1 MKRMTHSAAP
11 FVPTPT
17 PPYSTTPP
25 PLARPRFAL
34 RERYEL
40 ERVPDDALHTRVKA
54 LVGRH
59 NVLTADLLAHLAEVD
74 ARGIYRER
82 ACSSLYA
89 YCVYELRFSED
100 EAQRRSQAARTAR
113 RFPILFEMLAE
124 GAIHMT
130 GLLLL
135 APHLTAENRSELLA
149 RARFRT
155 KREIE
160 RLVAEVAPRAD
171 IPARIEPLGPSSKT
185 ITNLWQAYTAS
196 LRGRVRELEPGIAR
210 GQAPAPVFEESGQVA
225 DSELDETGRR
235 GAPAES
241 PAPAR
246 NETPL
251 RAIDSEPVVPLR
263 YRIEFTV
270 NQEYVDRLEEARD
283 LLQHQV
289 PNRDVARIHELALA
303 MFVERLRKRRGA
315 SSGPQRRVEA
325 ERAASGENG
334 AAALEHVRGRNEPT
348 CDESAPE
355 RIGEPSVDDGSAPER
370 IDERFEHN
378 ESPPGS
384 ISERPQSAPERI
396 SAPRPS
402 ELSAL
407 ERISAPRPSELS
419 APERI
424 SSPRPAELSAPE
436 RTMTPS
442 RHIPVAIRRHVWT
455 RDGGRC
461 TFSDGS
467 GRRCRERSGL
477 EVHHERAFARG
488 GSATVENLRLLCR
501 AHNALFAE
509 RDFGRAHIESMRN
522 GGRPK

>member
-1 MKRMTHSAAP
+1 MTHSAAP

-17 PPYSTTPP
+17 PPDSTTPP
-25 PLARPRFAL
+25 PLAKPRFAL
-34 RERYEL
+34 SERYEL

-59 NVLTADLLAHLAEVD
+59 NVLTADILAHLAEVD
-74 ARGIYRER
+74 VRGIYRER

-135 APHLTAENRSELLA
+135 APHLAAENRSELLA

-171 IPARIEPLGPSSKT
+171 VPARIEPLGPSSKT

-210 GQAPAPVFEESGQVA
+210 GEAPAPVFEESGQVA

-235 GAPAES
+235 GAPAELS
-241 PAPAR
+241 APAR
-246 NETPL
+246 NEVSL

-270 NQEYVDRLEEARD
+270 DQVYVDRLEEARD

-303 MFVERLRKRRGA
+303 MFVERLRKRRGV
-315 SSGPQRRVEA
+315 SSGPRRSVQS
-325 ERAASGENG
+325 ERVAAGENG
-334 AAALEHVRGRNEPT
+334 AAALERARGRNEPT

-370 IDERFEHN
+370 IDEPSEHN
-378 ESPPGS
+378 ESHRGASANARNPRRSGSVRPG
-384 ISERPQSAPERI
+384 R
-396 SAPRPS
+396 
-402 ELSAL
+402 
-407 ERISAPRPSELS
+407 
-419 APERI
+419 
-424 SSPRPAELSAPE
+424 
-436 RTMTPS
+436 
-442 RHIPVAIRRHVWT
+442 RRHL
-455 RDGGRC
+455 RR
-461 TFSDGS
+461 SGS
-467 GRRCRERSGL
+467 VRRGCRSYPRWSESVRPGRRSYPRRSGL
-477 EVHHERAFARG
+477 RRRVATSPWRSAVTFG
-488 GSATVENLRLLCR
+488 LATVGAARSRTGAGGAAGSVPVSSFIMSKRSR
-501 AHNALFAE
+501 AGVRRRSRTCDSCAALTTRCSPNE
-509 RDFGRAHIESMRN
+509 TSVVRTSRA
-522 GGRPK
+522 